1 MDKRIQMLMMML
13 LANLFA
19 IDRVALNRHADAFKS
34 FGLRGNT
41 ARQGVTHSDSGF
53 SRCRSDFGGIRQ
65 QPLHQN

>member
-1 MDKRIQMLMMML
+1 ML

-19 IDRVALNRHADAFKS
+19 IDSVALNRHADAFKS

-53 SRCRSDFGGIRQ
+53 SRCRRNFDDSPDDGFPGNRVYSGG
-65 QPLHQN
+65 